1 MTPHAE
7 LHRLLNAIR
16 RRWLLA
22 AALQVCARVFGA
34 AALVVIAGALVDRV
48 LHPLDGAALLVSLI
62 VAALVPAAAALFVWP
77 FRRRPDDARVARFVE
92 ERCPELEDTI
102 VSAVDASRRPLD
114 RGSFASLVIDGAIA
128 RLRALD
134 LRRVIEPARLRGA
147 ALQAAVS
154 GAALVLAF
162 AGARPLFL
170 RAVEFA
176 RLQYW
181 PNSIAVAVD
190 PGDARVV
197 AGRPLTIV
205 AKLAARTGTL
215 TRVAPSLTLVANGQ
229 SRTLPMTP
237 AGDRYEVRINAVD
250 RSFTYRVEAGAAKSR
265 GYVVTAVFPPRVRR
279 IDLRYEYPAFTGLR
293 SRTEENGGDIY
304 GPAGTRVRVRVQT
317 DKPITAGRL
326 AMAES
331 NPPVSLA
338 RVDDRTWETTLTLDD
353 DAAYRVAL
361 ADADGLRS
369 EGTEYFIRLMDDRPP
384 EVHVLRPAGDQQIT
398 PLEEVTI
405 EARADDDYGI
415 ASFDMVYGVAGGRE
429 HVVPFTSIGGTDTA
443 RIGSRLV
450 AAEDLGVKPGD
461 VITYYARARD
471 VARGKQSTLARS
483 EIFFLEV
490 KPFNEEYVAAQS
502 QAMAAATGTQ
512 LESLVAAQK
521 EIISATW
528 NLERRATAGRSA
540 ADVKAVAEAQ
550 AELKA
555 RAMQAATAMRPRR
568 RGFPQQ
574 ISLQRPPATPAA
586 DPVAEAVAAMTRAL
600 AELESRRTADA
611 IPHQMAA
618 LNALLKAQ
626 AEVRR
631 RQVMQQQANGASGGG
646 YGRQGQ
652 DLSNLFDRE
661 LKREQRTNY
670 ETESHIEQQPAGEQA
685 GSALDRI
692 RDLARRQEELGQ
704 RQRDLADA
712 GLTPEELKRQLE
724 TLSREQEQLQRQAED
739 LARQMAQ
746 QQGPQQSRPSR
757 QPSSGQQ
764 QSRAGA
770 QPSGSAQGQS
780 SANGASTLRDAAQQ
794 MRDAASQLARQDPAA
809 AAARGAQAAKQ
820 LRDLERRVQGASPD
834 ARRRALGD
842 LQLESQQI
850 ADAQRRI
857 AREADRL
864 DREANGG
871 TADARRRLAGDKE
884 ELADRVD
891 ALQQSARRLADDPTS
906 VSADKTAVGEAARD
920 LDGQQ
925 LGARMRAGA
934 RDMRDQRS
942 RETGKAEQ
950 QLADTLDR
958 VARRLNGA
966 DAGGAKGDTR
976 RLADQLDQVRDAR
989 DRLARL
995 EQQLRDARGG
1005 KQSSPSSASA
1015 PASGSGG
1022 RAAQSSPDAG
1032 TANATADVDR
1042 LQQEYARE
1050 AQRTRDLVDRLQ
1062 RGGDRQTGGGGSTPE
1077 QHEWSR
1083 SAPGTEAWKQDYAQW
1098 ESLGKDVARA
1108 LERYESGLAD
1118 QLSRALTADRLRA
1131 GGSDRVPDEYQRRI
1145 ANYFESIA
1153 KKKSGQE

>member
-197 AGRPLTIV
+197 AGRPLAIV

-521 EIISATW
+521 EIISAT
-528 NLERRATAGRSA
+528 
-540 ADVKAVAEAQ
+540 
-550 AELKA
+550 
-555 RAMQAATAMRPRR
+555 
-568 RGFPQQ
+568 
-574 ISLQRPPATPAA
+574 
-586 DPVAEAVAAMTRAL
+586 
-600 AELESRRTADA
+600 
-611 IPHQMAA
+611 
-618 LNALLKAQ
+618 
-626 AEVRR
+626 
-631 RQVMQQQANGASGGG
+631 
-646 YGRQGQ
+646 
-652 DLSNLFDRE
+652 
-661 LKREQRTNY
+661 
-670 ETESHIEQQPAGEQA
+670 
-685 GSALDRI
+685 
-692 RDLARRQEELGQ
+692 
-704 RQRDLADA
+704 
-712 GLTPEELKRQLE
+712 
-724 TLSREQEQLQRQAED
+724 
-739 LARQMAQ
+739 
-746 QQGPQQSRPSR
+746 
-757 QPSSGQQ
+757 
-764 QSRAGA
+764 
-770 QPSGSAQGQS
+770 
-780 SANGASTLRDAAQQ
+780 
-794 MRDAASQLARQDPAA
+794 
-809 AAARGAQAAKQ
+809 
-820 LRDLERRVQGASPD
+820 
-834 ARRRALGD
+834 
-842 LQLESQQI
+842 
-850 ADAQRRI
+850 
-857 AREADRL
+857 
-864 DREANGG
+864 
-871 TADARRRLAGDKE
+871 
-884 ELADRVD
+884 
-891 ALQQSARRLADDPTS
+891 
-906 VSADKTAVGEAARD
+906 
-920 LDGQQ
+920 
-925 LGARMRAGA
+925 
-934 RDMRDQRS
+934 
-942 RETGKAEQ
+942 
-950 QLADTLDR
+950 
-958 VARRLNGA
+958 
-966 DAGGAKGDTR
+966 
-976 RLADQLDQVRDAR
+976 
-989 DRLARL
+989 
-995 EQQLRDARGG
+995 
-1005 KQSSPSSASA
+1005 
-1015 PASGSGG
+1015 
-1022 RAAQSSPDAG
+1022 
-1032 TANATADVDR
+1032 
-1042 LQQEYARE
+1042 
-1050 AQRTRDLVDRLQ
+1050 
-1062 RGGDRQTGGGGSTPE
+1062 
-1077 QHEWSR
+1077 
-1083 SAPGTEAWKQDYAQW
+1083 
-1098 ESLGKDVARA
+1098 
-1108 LERYESGLAD
+1108 
-1118 QLSRALTADRLRA
+1118 
-1131 GGSDRVPDEYQRRI
+1131 
-1145 ANYFESIA
+1145 
-1153 KKKSGQE
+1153 